1 MHSSPTTWTAR
12 LAPIH
17 TGADEFS
24 TATVTRRPLTTA
36 DVGPNAP

>member
-1 MHSSPTTWTAR
+1 MDGQAR
-12 LAPIH
+12 SDPD

-24 TATVTRRPLTTA
+24 TATVTHRPLTTA